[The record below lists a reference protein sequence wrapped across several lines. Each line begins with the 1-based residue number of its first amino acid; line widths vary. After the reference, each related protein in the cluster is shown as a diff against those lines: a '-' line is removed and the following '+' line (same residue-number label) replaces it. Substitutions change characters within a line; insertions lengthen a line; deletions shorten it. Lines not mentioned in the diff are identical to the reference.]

1 MTYSIM
7 PKFVVLSEGF
17 TGRTCELKAEKSTFG
32 RVEDN
37 TFCIPEPSVSSHHCE
52 VLLRGAEVVV
62 RDLNS
67 TNGTFLAGQQIT
79 EAVVKPGQIV
89 RLGNLQMRLEGDQ
102 TTPPKKQLDQTVV
115 LPQGVK
121 LDELE
126 TGGVKPAKFSAD
138 SQFSKKSNKANM
150 VLIIIIVVL
159 GLIVA
164 GLLVVAF
171 KNMGSTPPP

>member
-1 MTYSIM
+1 M

-17 TGRTCELKAEKSTFG
+17 TGRTCELKAEKTTVG
-32 RVEDN
+32 RLEDN
-37 TFCIPEPSVSSHHCE
+37 TFCIPEQSVSSHHCE
-52 VLLRGAEVVV
+52 ILLRGNDVVL

-79 EAVVKPGQIV
+79 EVVVKPGQIV

-102 TTPPKKQLDQTVV
+102 AAPAKKQLDQTVV

-126 TGGVKPAKFSAD
+126 TGGAKPAKFAAD
-138 SQFSKKSNKANM
+138 SQFTKKSNKANL
-150 VLIIIIVVL
+150 VLIIIIVAL
-159 GLIVA
+159 GLVVA
-164 GLLVVAF
+164 GLLIVAF

>member
-1 MTYSIM
+1 M

-17 TGRTCELKAEKSTFG
+17 TGRTYELKTEKTTVG
-32 RVEDN
+32 RLEDN
-37 TFCIPEPSVSSHHCE
+37 AFCIPEQSVSSHHCE
-52 VLLRGAEVVV
+52 ILLRGNEVVV

-67 TNGTFLAGQQIT
+67 TNGTFVAGQQITT
-79 EAVVKPGQIV
+79 EAVVKPGQIL

-102 TTPPKKQLDQTVV
+102 APTTKKQLDQTVV

-138 SQFSKKSNKANM
+138 SQFMKKSNKANL
-150 VLIIIIVVL
+150 VLIVIIVVL
-159 GLIVA
+159 GLVVA
-164 GLLVVAF
+164 GLLVLAF
-171 KNMGSTPPP
+171 KNLGSPPPP